1 METVNRLSGM
11 QDASP
16 SEKSKRESLSRS
28 LRDLLSLRGYQAVDT
43 PLLEE
48 TELFLRKSGG
58 ELAAQMYSF
67 NDPGGNRVSLRPEFT
82 ASVIRAYLANNSI
95 DAFPYRLQY
104 CGPVFRHRGL
114 DDVSIQ
120 HQITQIGA
128 ELIGAASPLAD
139 VEILSLACEGL
150 GLSKI
155 PNTHLAIG
163 HVGSVSGLL
172 SGFGISDRARL
183 FLLSSIATLKI
194 SGVDATDVIRAKA
207 TELGLLADLSV
218 SGSDIPSDLTT
229 EQAKAIV
236 GSLMRDSAT
245 APLGSRTQEEILARF
260 LGKLRGADK
269 PANFERAL
277 EFISR
282 LAIASGTPSE
292 VLQVTL
298 DLVREYK
305 LDANEL
311 TACRTVVELLDGR
324 GLSSSV
330 VLDFGLVRGI
340 AYYTGLVFEIRSDA
354 LAGGLPL
361 CGGGRYDSLPR
372 DLGSARDI
380 PALGFAWSL
389 ERMLDAC
396 DPEVE
401 IDDIG
406 SGEGVLVAL
415 EKESTGTTFTE
426 LNDAFTNACAVVRRL
441 NEQGIIAETD
451 VLSRSLS
458 ENIEQARIRGFTAV
472 ITVDGKGN
480 EKTYKI
486 STD

>member
-1 METVNRLSGM
+1 METVDRLPGM
-11 QDASP
+11 HDASP
-16 SEKSKRESLSRS
+16 RVKSRRESLSRS
-28 LRDLLSLRGYQAVDT
+28 LTDFLSLRGYQAVDT

-82 ASVIRAYLANNSI
+82 ASVIRAYLANKNS
-95 DAFPYRLQY
+95 DLLPYRLQY

-114 DDVSIQ
+114 DDVSTQ

-128 ELIGAASPLAD
+128 ELIGADSPLAD

-150 GLSKI
+150 DLLKI
-155 PNTHLAIG
+155 PNTHLVIG
-163 HVGSVSGLL
+163 HVGSASGLL

-183 FLLSSIATLKI
+183 FLLSSIAILKTGGE
-194 SGVDATDVIRAKA
+194 GVTDAIRAKA
-207 TELGLLADLSV
+207 TELGLLAEFSV
-218 SGSDIPSDLTT
+218 NESDIPTDLTT

-236 GSLMRDSAT
+236 GSLMHDSAA
-245 APLGSRTQEEILARF
+245 APLGSRTQEEILMRF
-260 LGKLRGADK
+260 LGKLRGADN

-282 LAIASGTPSE
+282 LAVANGTPSE

-298 DLVREYK
+298 DLAREYK

-311 TACRTVVELLDGR
+311 NECRTVVELLDGR
-324 GLSSSV
+324 GLSASV
-330 VLDFGLVRGI
+330 ALDFGLVRGI

-354 LAGGLPL
+354 LAGGLSL

-372 DLGSARDI
+372 DLGSPRDI
-380 PALGFAWSL
+380 PALGFAWGL
-389 ERMLDAC
+389 ERMLEAC
-396 DPEVE
+396 DREGE

-406 SGEGVLVAL
+406 SSEGVLVAF
-415 EKESTGTTFTE
+415 EKELTGTTPAE
-426 LNDAFTNACAVVRRL
+426 LNDAFTNACAVVRRC
-441 NEQGIIAETD
+441 NEQSIIAEID
-451 VLSRSLS
+451 VLGRPLS

-480 EKTYKI
+480 EQTYKI